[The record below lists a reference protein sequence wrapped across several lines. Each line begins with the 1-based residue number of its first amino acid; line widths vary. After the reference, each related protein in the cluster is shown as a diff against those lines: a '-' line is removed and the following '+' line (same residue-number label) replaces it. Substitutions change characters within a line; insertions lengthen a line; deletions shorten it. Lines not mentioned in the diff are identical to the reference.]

1 MTEDGYRLISN
12 LTDRMYFEAVKFDC
26 YYFNKPRVY
35 RIPLYTGANII
46 SFPKKNVH

>member
-1 MTEDGYRLISN
+1 MAGDVCRLFSN

-35 RIPLYTGANII
+35 RIPPCTGANII